1 MNKKKTS
8 DALASFAFEVLRDE
22 NSSKIQKELAGS
34 ALAQHKTG
42 KQTGSEMEEKAAK
55 VLQSEK
61 YSEKTK
67 SLAGTVLSQ
76 SAKER

>member
-8 DALASFAFEVLRDE
+8 DAVASVASKVLQDD
-22 NSSKIQKELAGS
+22 NASKIQKELAGS
-34 ALAQHKTG
+34 ALAQHRTG
-42 KQTGSEMEEKAAK
+42 KRTGPEMEEKAAK

-67 SLAGTVLSQ
+67 SLAGSVLGQ
-76 SAKER
+76 SDKER